1 MTVIKLWITR
11 VHVENIDCAD
21 DMAAIGH
28 AHPIPIG
35 PVDFASEVDRFRFV
49 ALSWRACD
57 LGGTP
62 SAADRFSFLTPSRGN
77 LNRNFSHRGM
87 CFLPMAR
94 NLIT

>member
-1 MTVIKLWITR
+1 MTVIKLWITGFMWK
-11 VHVENIDCAD
+11 NIDRAD

-49 ALSWRACD
+49 ALNWCACD

-62 SAADRFSFLTPSRGN
+62 SAANQFSFLTPSRGN
-77 LNRNFSHRGM
+77 LKRNFSHRGM